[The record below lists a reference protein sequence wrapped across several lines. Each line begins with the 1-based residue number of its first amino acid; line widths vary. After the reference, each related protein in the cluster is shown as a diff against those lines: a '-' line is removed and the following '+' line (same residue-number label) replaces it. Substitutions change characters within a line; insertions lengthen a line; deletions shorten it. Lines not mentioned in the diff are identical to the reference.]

1 MHASIPTRFR
11 THAAFTL
18 IEVTIVVIIMAILSV
33 SLALAYQE
41 IQLKVRFD
49 AHVNRITGI
58 FQEARSSSLS
68 NRMIDGTDPTA
79 YYELSLD
86 TTSITLT
93 AYANDPSVNEILD
106 TYAFDSDITLSSSAN
121 DIYYFPPTGEVC
133 ISTPDCDSGDPDL
146 RFILGNSD
154 STRFTQFDLTTVGG
168 YVDVTQLVP

>member
-1 MHASIPTRFR
+1 MHTGIPTRFR
-11 THAAFTL
+11 TRSAFTL
-18 IEVTIVVIIMAILSV
+18 IELTIVVIIMAILSV
-33 SLALAYQE
+33 SLALAYQN

-49 AHVNRITGI
+49 AHVSRIISI

-93 AYANDPSVNEILD
+93 AYANDTSINEVLD
-106 TYAFDSDITLSSSAN
+106 TYTFDSDISLSSSVN

-133 ISTPDCDSGDPDL
+133 ISTPDCGSGDSDL
-146 RFILGNSD
+146 RFILSSSD